1 LIIVFLNFLGFTGK
15 LRNEVGAGCANG
27 GWWAAFGNSG
37 WGYGQTLGLII
48 FAFII
53 FIPVFSSC

>member
-1 LIIVFLNFLGFTGK
+1 LGFTGK